1 MIIVEQL
8 ITSFIST
15 AAFGILFNVPKKTL
29 IKCGLVGMLGWLI
42 YILLANNGVNIVMAT
57 LVASFFVAV
66 ISQVFARRFR
76 SPVIIFSVSG
86 IIPLVPGG
94 MAYDAMRHFVEN
106 DYNSAINL
114 AAKSTMLS
122 GAIAMGLIFS
132 EVVNQT
138 IRTTRLGSKRT
149 F

>member
-1 MIIVEQL
+1 MMIVEQL

-15 AAFGILFNVPKKTL
+15 AAFGILFNVPKNTL

-106 DYNSAINL
+106 DYSSAINL

-138 IRTTRLGSKRT
+138 IRTTRLGSKRM

>member
-1 MIIVEQL
+1 MIVEQL

-15 AAFGILFNVPKKTL
+15 AAFGILFNVPKNTL

-106 DYNSAINL
+106 DYSSAINL

-138 IRTTRLGSKRT
+138 IRTTRLGSKRM